1 MGQIL
6 QKLSFLLELFFNG
19 SFILIYSLYTN
30 GKIPSTWNEKF
41 IGNTLD
47 IIVWMVPIVIGLSVI
62 SNFFDSKSPEDYIRK
77 YSFSLLVFIPT
88 LITWGDMEFTF
99 LLAAA
104 HLLSTVLSLYDEDAP
119 AKKKEVE
126 DDGKFSGVL
135 KHIKLSSA
143 QLVLCTFLGVILLG
157 TFILMLPVS
166 AAEGVTIGFVDALF
180 MATSATCVTGL
191 STLGLNESFSVFG
204 QVVILVL
211 IQIGGL
217 SIMTLYSSMAILLGR
232 SMKMKDR
239 IIMQDLLDVSSL
251 EELFAMIINIVKYTF
266 FIELWGGIV
275 LTIAFTFEGFEFGK
289 AIYFGFFHSIS
300 AFCNAGFA
308 LFGNSLENYATNP
321 LIHGTISILI
331 VLGGIGFIALKE
343 LKEVVTREKT
353 IVRLGMHTKVV
364 LITTGALIIGGAI
377 FIFFGEFLGALD
389 GYTLWEKVQIS
400 TFQSITLRTA
410 GFNTIP
416 LTNLNKYTLYV
427 MTMFMFIGGSPGS
440 TAGGVKTTTLAIL
453 IQSIMST
460 LKGDKNVRMMDR
472 TIPSPLVVRATALMF
487 ISILITSF
495 FIFLMMKLEPDQ
507 DFLTLFFEAIS
518 ASGTVGL
525 TLGVTPYLSLLGKI
539 AVSALMLVG
548 RIGPLT
554 LILAIGERQK
564 SSGKF
569 DYPDGRIMIG

>member
-1 MGQIL
+1 MGPVL

-19 SFILIYSLYTN
+19 SFILIYSLYSN
-30 GKIPSTWNEKF
+30 GKIPATWNEKV

-47 IIVWMVPIVIGLSVI
+47 VIVWAVPFVIGLSVL
-62 SNFFDSKSPEDYIRK
+62 SNILDSKGPEDFIRK

-88 LITWGDMEFTF
+88 LLTWGDMQFTF

-104 HLLSTVLSLYDEDAP
+104 HLLSTVLSLYDEETDP
-119 AKKKEVE
+119 RGTTEKQISR
-126 DDGKFSGVL
+126 FFQ
-135 KHIKLSSA
+135 HIRLSSA
-143 QLVLCTFLGVILLG
+143 QLVLASFLGVILLG

-166 AAEGVTIGFVDALF
+166 SVDGKSIDFVDALF

-191 STLGLNESFSVFG
+191 STISLTDTFSVFG
-204 QVVILVL
+204 QVAMLVL

-232 SMKMKDR
+232 SMRMKDR

-275 LTIAFTFEGFEFGK
+275 LTIAFTFDGFEFGQ
-289 AIYFGFFHSIS
+289 AIYYGFFHSIS

-308 LFGNSLENYATNP
+308 LFNNSLENYATNP
-321 LIHGTISILI
+321 LVHGTISILI
-331 VLGGIGFIALKE
+331 TLGGVGFIALKE
-343 LKEVVTREKT
+343 LREVVVRGKT
-353 IVRLGMHTKVV
+353 LVRLGMHTKVV
-364 LITTGALIIGGAI
+364 LITSISLTVGGAI

-389 GYTLWEKVQIS
+389 GYTLWEKIQVS
-400 TFQSITLRTA
+400 VFQSVTLRTA

-416 LTNLNKYTLYV
+416 LTNLHSYTIYI
-427 MTMFMFIGGSPGS
+427 MTLLMFIGGSPGS

-453 IQSIMST
+453 VQSIMST
-460 LKGDKNVRMMDR
+460 LKGDKTVRMLDR
-472 TIPSPLVVRATALMF
+472 TIPAPFVVRATALMF
-487 ISILITSF
+487 ISIIIASF
-495 FIFLMMKLEPDQ
+495 FIFLMMRLEPEQ
-507 DFLTLFFEAIS
+507 SFLPLFFEVIS

-525 TLGVTPYLSLLGKI
+525 TLGITPYLTVAGKFAI
-539 AVSALMLVG
+539 SALMLIG